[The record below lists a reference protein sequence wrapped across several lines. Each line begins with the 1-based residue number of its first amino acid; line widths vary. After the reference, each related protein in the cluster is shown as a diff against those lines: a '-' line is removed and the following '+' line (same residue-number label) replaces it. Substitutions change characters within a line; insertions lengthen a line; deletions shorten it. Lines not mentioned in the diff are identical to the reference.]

1 MVKNKTILSLF
12 VVGLVALML
21 MVPSCKKSADTS
33 SDPAVTG
40 AKDCGCGEK
49 CGCGGEKAKAKDCGC
64 EEECGCGGEKA
75 KTDGKKASEHP
86 AGATEHPA
94 GATEHPAGAT
104 DLVPLEIKLPKPMFV
119 GTPTNINIE
128 NLEKPLG
135 KARPLLQ
142 VPQGVKLLS
151 LDKPVASSD
160 DEPIIGDL
168 EQAVDGDKEGID
180 GSWVELG
187 PGKQWIQIDLE
198 KPAEIYAIV
207 IWHYHRQGQIYKD
220 VVVQVA
226 DDADFISNV
235 RTIFNN
241 DIDNSSGL
249 GIGKDMHYVETSE
262 GKLIPTQAAKA
273 QYVRLYSNGNTSNDL
288 NHYTEIEIFGK

>member
-1 MVKNKTILSLF
+1 MVKNKAILSLF

-21 MVPSCKKSADTS
+21 MIPSCKKSADSS

-40 AKDCGCGEK
+40 AKDCGCGDK

-64 EEECGCGGEKA
+64 GEECGCGGEKA
-75 KTDGKKASEHP
+75 AEHP
-86 AGATEHPA
+86 T
-94 GATEHPAGAT
+94 AGAT

-151 LDKPVASSD
+151 LDKPIASSD

-187 PGKQWIQIDLE
+187 PGKQWLQIDLE

-262 GKLIPTQAAKA
+262 GKLIPVKAVKA

>member
-1 MVKNKTILSLF
+1 MIKNKAILSLF

-21 MVPSCKKSADTS
+21 MVPSCKKSANNS
-33 SDPAVTG
+33 SDPKVTDT
-40 AKDCGCGEK
+40 KDCGCGEN
-49 CGCGGEKAKAKDCGC
+49 CGCGGA
-64 EEECGCGGEKA
+64 KA
-75 KTDGKKASEHP
+75 KTDGEKADEQP
-86 AGATEHPA
+86 AGTEEQPA
-94 GATEHPAGAT
+94 GDTEQSAGTTEQPTGAT

-142 VPQGVKLLS
+142 VPQGVTLLS
-151 LDKPVASSD
+151 LNKPVASSD

-168 EQAVDGDKEGID
+168 EQADDGDKEGID

-187 PGKQWIQIDLE
+187 PGKQWLQIDLE

-235 RTIFNN
+235 RTLFNN

-249 GIGKDMHYVETSE
+249 GIGQDMHYVETAE
-262 GKLIPTQAAKA
+262 GKLIPVKGVKA
-273 QYVRLYSNGNTSNDL
+273 QYVRFYSNGNTSNDL